1 MATLLPSSRRS
12 FTSGVRRRG
21 FCLAATLI
29 PVIAGATATVV
40 VNTHETDQTID
51 GFGACIVSY
60 DLLPE
65 YQDPAF
71 YDRAVFDLGVSILR
85 LPMLG
90 VEEHGNDNGDPADFA
105 WEALDRKGL
114 AYTMELA
121 RQFRARGVNHI
132 LSTPWSPPAW
142 MKTNRSAIQGGRL
155 RPDRRDEFAEY
166 LGAYVRGAEK
176 FFDIPIDHVSLQNEL
191 LFVEPYES
199 CVYNPLQLRETLRA
213 VQRGFKAQG
222 LGTALVLP
230 EEMGMADRLA
240 LYLEPLMADEET
252 RRFPGFFASH
262 GGNGMANWRTIAA
275 QLAPYGR
282 RFWMTETS
290 GHNLDWRGGLALAEN
305 MHDTLVG
312 GRASA
317 YIYWQ
322 FSEPKPDRMTLLA
335 AGDFTPKAQA
345 ARHFIRF
352 VRPGM
357 KRVHVG
363 GDPGAVLISAYKH
376 PVTRDIAV
384 VLINPRSRP
393 TQIDLRL
400 VDPNPPT
407 NWLVFTSQENRYL
420 EPGSLTATDALEI
433 PARGMVTLF
442 GRGGETL
449 KELPSL
455 VPEGWSRPAL
465 GAALSPDAATVP
477 DQRLHA
483 AARANDIPLVRQ
495 LLAEKLDPNALNV
508 GGLSPLHRAAWPGH
522 VDAVKALIAG
532 GANPNVRDDG
542 GGSPLLIAAS
552 NGHDAYIEAIVQ
564 AGADINLANATGQR
578 ALHRAA
584 LAGHVGTA
592 RALLRLGADPN
603 LADNHGWTALHWA
616 AACPVRASLD
626 LLQVLVA
633 AGAKADVP
641 DREGLTPLHVAA
653 ANLVDPG
660 LHARQRQPVAL
671 HYINARRLKVLV
683 DAGAGVDVRDSAGR
697 TALHW
702 AAWLGET
709 MHGEDVGN
717 RPFFEYRTEAVRYL
731 LAAGADPTLR
741 DSAGKTAAEYATA
754 EGYTET
760 ASFLNS
766 AAALPWL
773 AGRALSDVRGELP
786 AEVTAARGQM
796 PSPANR
802 RLMRAVATGDLAGVQ
817 AALAAG
823 ANPNQFGMGGSP
835 LHRAV
840 IEGHLEVVRALVAA
854 GAEVALRDSDGYT
867 PYERAMQNN
876 ETEIAEV
883 LQSAPAKPVA
893 Q

>member
-1 MATLLPSSRRS
+1 M
-12 FTSGVRRRG
+12 
-21 FCLAATLI
+21 LAVAVP
-29 PVIAGATATVV
+29 PVVVAATVV
-40 VNTHETDQTID
+40 VNTYETDQTID

-71 YDRAVFDLGVSILR
+71 YDRAVFDLGMSILR
-85 LPMLG
+85 LPLLG
-90 VEEHGNDNGDPADFA
+90 VEEHANDNADASAFA
-105 WEALDRKGL
+105 WEAVDRKGL

-121 RQFRARGVNHI
+121 RQFRARGMNHI

-142 MKTNRSAIQGGRL
+142 MKTNRSAIHGGRL
-155 RPDRRDEFAEY
+155 RPDRRDEYAEY
-166 LGAYVRGAEK
+166 LGAYVRGAQK
-176 FFDIPIDHVSLQNEL
+176 FFDVSIDHVSLQNEL

-213 VQRGFKAQG
+213 VQRGFKAQA
-222 LGTALVLP
+222 LGTSLVLP
-230 EEMGMADRLA
+230 EEMGMTDRLA

-252 RRFPGFFASH
+252 RQFPGFFASH
-262 GGNGMANWRTIAA
+262 GGNGLANWETIAA
-275 QLAPYGR
+275 QVAPYGR
-282 RFWMTETS
+282 KFWMTETS
-290 GHNLDWRGGLALAEN
+290 GHNTDWRGGLALAEN

-322 FSEPKPDRMTLLA
+322 FSEPKPSRMALLA

-352 VRPGM
+352 VRPGA

-363 GDPGAVLISAYKH
+363 GEPGPVLISAYKH

-384 VLINPRSRP
+384 VLINPRGRHAK
-393 TQIDLRL
+393 IDLRL
-400 VDPNPPT
+400 VDPTPPA
-407 NWLVFTSQENRYL
+407 NWLTFTSQEGRYF
-420 EPGSLTATDALEI
+420 EPGTLAATDALEI

-449 KELPSL
+449 AELPSL
-455 VPEGWSRPAL
+455 VPAGWTRPAL
-465 GAALSPDAATVP
+465 GTALKPDATTAI

-483 AARANDIPLVRQ
+483 AARANDLPLIRQ

-522 VDAVKALIAG
+522 VDAVQALIAG
-532 GANPNVRDDG
+532 GANPNVPDAT

-552 NGHDAYIEAIVQ
+552 NGHDPYIEAIVQ
-564 AGADINLANATGQR
+564 SGADVNLGNHAGQR
-578 ALHRAA
+578 AIHRAA
-584 LAGHVGTA
+584 LAGHVGTV
-592 RALLRLGADPN
+592 RTLLRLGADPN

-616 AACPVRASLD
+616 AACPVRASLE
-626 LLQVLVA
+626 LLQVLVE
-633 AGAKADVP
+633 AGAKATAQ
-641 DREGLTPLHVAA
+641 DRDGQTPLHVAA

-671 HYINARRLKVLV
+671 YYINARRVKILV
-683 DAGAGVDVRDSAGR
+683 DAGAGVDIRDLAGR

-731 LAAGADPTLR
+731 LAAGADAAVR
-741 DSAGKTAAEYATA
+741 DHAGKTPAEYATA

-760 ASFLNS
+760 ASLLNS

-773 AGRALSDVRGELP
+773 AGRAPSEVRGELP
-786 AEVTAARGQM
+786 AQAIAAPGHM
-796 PSPANR
+796 PPPANR
-802 RLMRAVATGDLAGVQ
+802 RLLRAVATGDLAGVK

-823 ANPNQFGMGGSP
+823 ANPNQSGTMGGSP
-835 LHRAV
+835 LHAAV
-840 IEGHLEVVRALVAA
+840 IEGHLEIVRALVAA
-854 GAEVALRDSDGYT
+854 GAEVAQRDSDGYT

-876 ETEIAEV
+876 ETEIAEA
-883 LQSAPAKPVA
+883 LQAAAKPA
-893 Q
+893 LK